1 MRARIGDVVA
11 GSGATLM
18 AVTLAGMV
26 LDLSAGVVPG
36 APLTMGLC
44 LGLLGLVAALVRRF
58 EQASAQQPSSAQSL
72 QEIRQRRADLV
83 RRQQAENRTAQA
95 SIAA

>member
-36 APLTMGLC
+36 VALTMLLS
-44 LGLLGLVAALVRRF
+44 LGLLGVVAALVWRF
-58 EQASAQQPSSAQSL
+58 EQASAQQLNSAQSL
-72 QEIRQRRADLV
+72 QEVRQRRTELI
-83 RRQQAENRTAQA
+83 RRQQAENRTPQA
-95 SIAA
+95 SLAA

>member
-11 GSGATLM
+11 GSGAALM
-18 AVTLAGMV
+18 AGTLAGMV

-36 APLTMGLC
+36 AALTTMLC
-44 LGLLGLVAALVRRF
+44 LGLLGVVAALVWRF
-58 EQASAQQPSSAQSL
+58 EQAAAQQQSSTQSL
-72 QEIRQRRADLV
+72 REVRQRRAELV
-83 RRQQAENRTAQA
+83 LHGQAENRTPAA

>member
-36 APLTMGLC
+36 MALTMLLS
-44 LGLLGLVAALVRRF
+44 LGLLEVVAALVWRF
-58 EQASAQQPSSAQSL
+58 EQASAQQLSSVQSL
-72 QEIRQRRADLV
+72 QEVRQRRTELI
-83 RRQQAENRTAQA
+83 RRQQAENGTPQA